1 MCKLAK
7 YVRNCVVF
15 WKILHSWQK
24 FYTTAGR
31 GGRDKFQVWLYI
43 PLHCRRYV
51 EKSIIALR
59 FITYDK
65 KQNHSNSVGI
75 ETGQMFDQWSR
86 YTDKGWWEKPLIYS
100 VINLKIK
107 SKWGWGGTIG
117 NKTMMKIL
125 PHFRSLPLYV
135 RIVTT
140 TSNLVMPPHN
150 IKLIH
155 THIPWYT
162 LINAIMDPNRAGAV
176 FQKTKGKTKL

>member
-1 MCKLAK
+1 MTKSRSTHTVLELKQDRCSSNNQDILVKAGE
-7 YVRNCVVF
+7 RN
-15 WKILHSWQK
+15 LS
-24 FYTTAGR
+24 
-31 GGRDKFQVWLYI
+31 
-43 PLHCRRYV
+43 
-51 EKSIIALR
+51 
-59 FITYDK
+59 
-65 KQNHSNSVGI
+65 
-75 ETGQMFDQWSR
+75 
-86 YTDKGWWEKPLIYS
+86 YS

-155 THIPWYT
+155 SHIP
-162 LINAIMDPNRAGAV
+162 
-176 FQKTKGKTKL
+176 

>member
-1 MCKLAK
+1 MGFPPK
-7 YVRNCVVF
+7 
-15 WKILHSWQK
+15 
-24 FYTTAGR
+24 TTSQAYS
-31 GGRDKFQVWLYI
+31 DPISLYRWH
-43 PLHCRRYV
+43 LCGK
-51 EKSIIALR
+51 KSIVALR
-59 FITYDK
+59 FMIYDK
-65 KQNHSNSVGI
+65 KQNHSHSIGI
-75 ETGQMFDQWSR
+75 ETGQMFDQ
-86 YTDKGWWEKPLIYS
+86 YQDILIKAGERNLSYS

-155 THIPWYT
+155 SHIPWYT